1 MPVVSHVLI
10 ALGYA
15 VIAGIV
21 AVLLPHVVPVDAR
34 LGVEIG
40 GVIIFVSALVHLA
53 SARLRRDQHEAAEIE
68 ALTMG
73 YAELRTELGRAR
85 DEARRIFDAIR
96 SASDAR
102 QGQAQSIDSV
112 MEEVRVLQGLVDQLA
127 AGKKPKTKPSYIIDD
142 KAKKPQGPTE
152 AAGPRL
158 MTGLNEEEVLEVVRE
173 ALRNNRVELF
183 VQPVVSLPQRKRR
196 HYECFSRI
204 RGEGGESEAILTPDQ
219 YIAVAER
226 EGLMNAIDNM
236 LLFRSVQL
244 VRRLQK
250 AQSDSSLFINVSEHT
265 LADTRFLR
273 EFVAFM
279 QSNRDLAPHLV
290 FEFTQQSVNRHS
302 ADSVAELDRLGRM
315 GFRLS
320 MDQVTTLDFDVTELR
335 RLHIRFLK
343 IEAGRLLDQTRAA
356 TNRLDIRAFKRA
368 LDEQAIDL
376 IAEKIESE
384 QVLLELLDMPVD
396 FGQGYLFGEP
406 RAAKEAPKE
415 EAAA

>member
-15 VIAGIV
+15 VIAGVV
-21 AVLLPHVVPVDAR
+21 AVLLPQMAPVDTR
-34 LGVEIG
+34 LGVELG
-40 GVIIFVSALVHLA
+40 ALIIFISALVHLA

-68 ALTMG
+68 ALTIG
-73 YAELRTELGRAR
+73 YAELRTELSRAR

-96 SASDAR
+96 AASDAR

-112 MEEVRVLQGLVDQLA
+112 MAEVRVLQDLVEQLSS
-127 AGKKPKTKPSYIIDD
+127 GKGPKPKPSYIVDD
-142 KAKKPQGPTE
+142 KVKKPLEPL
-152 AAGPRL
+152 GPRL
-158 MTGLNEEEVLEVVRE
+158 ITGLNEEEVLEVVRD

-183 VQPVVSLPQRKRR
+183 VQPIVSLPQRKRR

-204 RGEGGESEAILTPDQ
+204 RGEGDAILTPDQ
-219 YIAVAER
+219 YIAIAER

-236 LLFRSVQL
+236 LLFRGVQL

-250 AQSDSSLFINVSEHT
+250 ANSDASLFVNISEHT
-265 LADTRFLR
+265 LGDTRFLR

-279 QSNRDLAPHLV
+279 ASNRDLAPHLV
-290 FEFTQQSVNRHS
+290 FEFTQASVQRHS
-302 ADSVAELDRLGRM
+302 DDALAELDRLGKL

-320 MDQVTTLDFDVTELR
+320 MDQITALDFDVLELR

-343 IEAGRLLDQTRAA
+343 IEASRLLDQTRA
-356 TNRLDIRAFKRA
+356 TTQRLDIRAFKRA

-376 IAEKIESE
+376 IVEKMESE
-384 QVLLELLDMPVD
+384 QTLLEILDMPVD

>member
-21 AVLLPHVVPVDAR
+21 AVLLPHVAPVDAR
-34 LGVEIG
+34 LGVEMG
-40 GVIIFVSALVHLA
+40 GLIIFVSALVHLA
-53 SARLRRDQHEAAEIE
+53 SARLRRDQHEAAEID
-68 ALTMG
+68 ALTLG
-73 YAELRTELGRAR
+73 YAELRTELSRAR

-96 SASDAR
+96 AASDAR
-102 QGQAQSIDSV
+102 QGQAMSIDSV
-112 MEEVRVLQGLVDQLA
+112 MAEVRVLQDLVDQLS
-127 AGKKPKTKPSYIIDD
+127 AGKRPKRKPSYIIDE
-142 KAKKPQGPTE
+142 KAKAALPPE
-152 AAGPRL
+152 SAGPRF
-158 MTGLNEEEVLEVVRE
+158 MTGLNDEEVLEVVRE

-183 VQPVVSLPQRKRR
+183 VQPIVSLPQRKRR

-204 RGEGGESEAILTPDQ
+204 RGDGDAILTPDQ
-219 YIAVAER
+219 YMGIAER

-250 AQSDSSLFINVSEHT
+250 ANSDSSLFVNVSEHT
-265 LADTRFLR
+265 LGDTRFLR

-279 QSNRDLAPHLV
+279 ASNRDLAPHLV
-290 FEFTQQSVNRHS
+290 FEFTQSSVQRHS
-302 ADSVAELDRLGRM
+302 ADSLAELDRLGKL

-320 MDQVTTLDFDVTELR
+320 MDQVTALDFDVTELR
-335 RLHIRFLK
+335 RLHIRYLK
-343 IEAGRLLDQTRAA
+343 VDAARILEQTRAA
-356 TNRLDIRAFKRA
+356 TQRLDIRGFKRA

-376 IAEKIESE
+376 IVEKIESE
-384 QVLLELLDMPVD
+384 PQLLEILDMPVD

-406 RAAKEAPKE
+406 RAAKDDPKD
-415 EAAA
+415 EAA